1 MAKVALSDASLRSI
15 KAPAKGQSKFWDDKL
30 PGFGVRVSQGGSKT
44 FVLNRDNTLITIGRY
59 PILSLAEARGEAKRL
74 LAEFTL
80 GRVRPSTISFEE
92 ALTSFLDDKR
102 QSIRPRTV
110 DDYERLMRRFGFRG
124 ALAAIGPDEA
134 ARKLSK
140 VSSPSE
146 RSHMLVAGKVFFNWC
161 RKRRYWVGESPLYGL
176 TKPPSKRR
184 TRTLNES
191 EIKLFWQAT
200 DGGTCYEKLLR
211 FQLTTGQRVGELGKL
226 VPQTV
231 TKSEGQQFL
240 TIPEHIAKNR
250 TELVY
255 PLCSFAADLIAG
267 RHNYEFLFSDTENP
281 FSDWSRC
288 KKILDARMTELNG
301 GSIPHWTPHDL
312 RRTYRT
318 LHAKL
323 GTPPHIAERLVHH
336 ISSRTDVERIYD
348 QWTFLPEMR
357 AAQQKYEDYLAALV
371 ADATKLAVAA

>member
-1 MAKVALSDASLRSI
+1 VAKIAFSDATLRSL
-15 KAPAKGQSKFWDDKL
+15 PPPTKGQTKYWDSSL
-30 PGFGVRVSQGGSKT
+30 AGFGIRISQGGSRT

-59 PILSLAEARGEAKRL
+59 PVLSLAKARGEAKRL

-80 GRVRPSTISFEE
+80 GRVRPQTISFEQ

-102 QSIRPRTV
+102 QSRRPRTV
-110 DDYERLMRRFGFRG
+110 DAYDRLLRRFGFKG

-134 ARKLSK
+134 SRKLSK

-161 RKRRYWVGESPLYGL
+161 RKRRYWEGESPLYGL

-184 TRTLNES
+184 TRTLNEA
-191 EIKLFWQAT
+191 EVKLFWQAT
-200 DGGTCYEKLLR
+200 AGGECYDRLLR
-211 FQLTTGQRVGELGKL
+211 FQLTTGQRAGELAKL
-226 VPQTV
+226 VPSTV
-231 TKSEGQQFL
+231 TRAEGQHLL
-240 TIPEHIAKNR
+240 TIPDTIAKNR

-255 PLCSFAADLIAG
+255 PLCPFAAELIAR
-267 RHNYEFLFSDTENP
+267 RHNYQFLFSDTEKS
-281 FSDWSRC
+281 FSDWSKS
-288 KKILDARMTELNG
+288 KKALDARITKLNG
-301 GSIPHWTPHDL
+301 GPIPHWTPHDL

-357 AAQQKYEDYLAALV
+357 AAQQKYEDYLAAVV
-371 ADATKLAVAA
+371 ADRPKLAAVA